1 MVVRIQ
7 GAGQYRLDAAA
18 QAELDALD
26 GEVIAAVD
34 RKDIEGAHAL
44 LGQAIALVRE
54 RGVALAADDLSS
66 SDLILPPIDASL
78 DEIHALVHVA

>member
-7 GAGQYRLDAAA
+7 GAGQYRLDGAT
-18 QAELDALD
+18 QVELDNLD
-26 GEVIAAVD
+26 KEVIAAVE
-34 RKDIEGAHAL
+34 RKDIEEAHGL

-54 RGVALAADDLSS
+54 RGVPLAPDDLSPS
-66 SDLILPPIDASL
+66 ELILPPIDASL

>member
-7 GAGQYRLDAAA
+7 GAGQYRVDAAT
-18 QAELDALD
+18 QVELDNLD
-26 GEVIAAVD
+26 KEVIAAVD
-34 RKDIEGAHAL
+34 RKDIETAHGL

-54 RGVALAADDLSS
+54 RGRALAADDLSS
-66 SDLILPPIDASL
+66 SDLILPPVDASL

>member
-7 GAGQYRLDAAA
+7 GAGQYRLDAAT
-18 QAELDALD
+18 QVELDNLD
-26 GEVIAAVD
+26 KEVIAAVE
-34 RKDIEGAHAL
+34 RKDIEAAHGL

-54 RGVALAADDLSS
+54 RGVALAPDDLSPS
-66 SDLILPPIDASL
+66 ELILPPVDASL